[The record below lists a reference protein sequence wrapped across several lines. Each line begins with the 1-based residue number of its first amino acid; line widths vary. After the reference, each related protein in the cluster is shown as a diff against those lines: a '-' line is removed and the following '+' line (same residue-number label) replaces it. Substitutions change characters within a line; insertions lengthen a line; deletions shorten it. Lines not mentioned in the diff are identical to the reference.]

1 MEIIKINIKDLKE
14 YENNPVIHSR
24 EQINK
29 LAEIIKRYG
38 FRQPIVIDRNNVIV
52 AGHGRL
58 QAVKKLGYKEV
69 DCVIADDL
77 TDDQIRAYRLA
88 DNKIKE
94 LSLWDED
101 LLKTE
106 LLNLEDINLELL
118 GFNDEDLKF
127 IEDTE
132 LKEIKEEKLKVDDEY
147 IPEEVKNLVIK
158 RGDLIELGNHRILC
172 GDSFNKDN
180 LDKLL
185 KGIKVDAVVSDPPYG
200 MNLDTDFSTM
210 SAGKNYRK
218 ILNDDKHFDCSIF
231 LSYFKNVEEQF
242 WWGANY
248 YIKEIEG
255 GSWLVWD
262 KRTDF
267 ESESMNIAKAD
278 YTLSEFELCWS
289 KVKHRQRIARFFW
302 FGFNGTQFE
311 PEKGREGIVGTSQ
324 SIKRIHANQKPVR
337 LYNWLYEN
345 FLKIDYKNIWDG
357 FLGSGSSL
365 IAAEISGKNM
375 YGLEYEEEYCQ
386 MIIERYLNFT
396 GEDEIIINGQKIIW
410 SEYRERVPNE

>member
-1 MEIIKINIKDLKE
+1 MDIRKIKITDLKE
-14 YENNPVIHSR
+14 YGNNPVIHSK

-29 LAEIIKRYG
+29 LAEIIKQYG
-38 FRQPIVIDRNNVIV
+38 FRQPIVIDKDYIIV

-58 QAVKKLGYKEV
+58 QAVKKLGYREI
-69 DCVIADDL
+69 DCVVADDL
-77 TDDQIRAYRLA
+77 SEEEIRAYRLA

-94 LSLWDED
+94 LSSWDED
-101 LLKTE
+101 LLRIE
-106 LLNLEDINLELL
+106 LLNLETISPEIL
-118 GFNDEDLKF
+118 GFEDSELKLLR
-127 IEDTE
+127 ETE
-132 LKEIKEEKLKVDDEY
+132 LKEINEAKLKIDEDY
-147 IPEEVKNLVIK
+147 IPEEVKNPAIK

-172 GDSFNKDN
+172 GDSFSKEN
-180 LDKLL
+180 LNRLL
-185 KGIKVDAVVSDPPYG
+185 KGIILNAVVADPPYG

-210 SAGKNYRK
+210 GSGKKYKK
-218 ILNDDKHFDCSIF
+218 ILNDDKYFNCSIF
-231 LSYFKNVEEQF
+231 LEYFKEIEEQF
-242 WWGANY
+242 WFGANY

-278 YTLSEFELCWS
+278 YSLSEFELCWS

-302 FGFNGTQFE
+302 FGFSGTQLE
-311 PEKGREGIVGTSQ
+311 PEKGTGGIVGTNQ

-337 LYNWLYEN
+337 LYNWIYDN
-345 FLKIDYKNIWDG
+345 FLKEEHKNIWDG

-375 YGLEYEEEYCQ
+375 YGIEYEEEYCQ
-386 MIIERYLNFT
+386 MIIERYLHFT
-396 GEDEIIINGQKIIW
+396 GENEIIINGQNINW
-410 SEYRERVPNE
+410 SEYKEG

>member
-1 MEIIKINIKDLKE
+1 MDIRKIKITDLKE
-14 YENNPVIHSR
+14 YGNNPVIHSK

-29 LAEIIKRYG
+29 LAEIIKQYG
-38 FRQPIVIDRNNVIV
+38 FRQPIVIDKDYTIV

-58 QAVKKLGYKEV
+58 QAVKKLGYKEI
-69 DCVIADDL
+69 DCVVADDL
-77 TDDQIRAYRLA
+77 SEEEIRAYRLA

-94 LSLWDED
+94 LSSWDED
-101 LLKTE
+101 LLKIE
-106 LLNLEDINLELL
+106 LLNLENISPEIL
-118 GFNDEDLKF
+118 GFEDSELKLLR
-127 IEDTE
+127 ETE
-132 LKEIKEEKLKVDDEY
+132 LKEINEAKLKIDEDY
-147 IPEEVKNLVIK
+147 IPEEVKNPVIK

-172 GDSFNKDN
+172 GDSFSKEN
-180 LDKLL
+180 LNRLL
-185 KGIKVDAVVSDPPYG
+185 KGIILNAVVADPPYG

-210 SAGKNYRK
+210 GSGKKYKK
-218 ILNDDKHFDCSIF
+218 ILNDDKYFNCSIF
-231 LSYFKNVEEQF
+231 LEYFKEIEEQF
-242 WWGANY
+242 WFGANY

-278 YTLSEFELCWS
+278 YSLSEFELCWS

-302 FGFNGTQFE
+302 FGFSGTQLE
-311 PEKGREGIVGTSQ
+311 PEKGTGGIVGTNQ

-337 LYNWLYEN
+337 LYNWIYDN
-345 FLKIDYKNIWDG
+345 FLKEEHKNIWDG

-375 YGLEYEEEYCQ
+375 YGIEYEEEYCQ
-386 MIIERYLNFT
+386 MIIERYLHFT
-396 GEDEIIINGQKIIW
+396 GENEIIINGQNINW
-410 SEYRERVPNE
+410 SEYKEG